1 MVTMSDVARAVGV
14 TPVTVSNVVNGRK
27 GVSPDVRRRVQ
38 AELERSG
45 YRLNVSA
52 RNLRVGR
59 TGVIGLAV
67 PELDSTY
74 FGQLGTL
81 ITAAAAAKGYR
92 VVVEETKARASRELA
107 AIQLSEA
114 LDYDGLIL
122 SAARLPD
129 ADEPLTQLRRI
140 PTVLLGERDL
150 PQELDHIELANI
162 DGTREA
168 TELLIARGCRKLAFV
183 GRAPRD
189 DAVFGGRREGF
200 YAALSVAGLEAV
212 TSVPLSTPDM
222 TGGRRSAHQ
231 LCDDG
236 PDVDGIV
243 ALTDAVAI
251 GVIRGLADRGVR
263 GPHDV
268 KVVGFDDVP
277 EASFMTPSLST
288 VAPDHVWTARR
299 AVERLVARLEGG
311 DHISGTEVAPF
322 AIVERE
328 STSV

>member
-1 MVTMSDVARAVGV
+1 PRSMATCSSRRVASVAVTVSAHHVFWNRSNDGSGRETAVHRASGPPAARRSDLRWASARPPNPESPMVTMSDVARAVGV

-38 AELERSG
+38 AELERPG
-45 YRLNVSA
+45 YRPNVSA

-212 TSVPLSTPDM
+212 TSVPL
-222 TGGRRSAHQ
+222 
-231 LCDDG
+231 
-236 PDVDGIV
+236 
-243 ALTDAVAI
+243 
-251 GVIRGLADRGVR
+251 
-263 GPHDV
+263 
-268 KVVGFDDVP
+268 
-277 EASFMTPSLST
+277 
-288 VAPDHVWTARR
+288 
-299 AVERLVARLEGG
+299 
-311 DHISGTEVAPF
+311 
-322 AIVERE
+322 
-328 STSV
+328 